1 MPPRLI
7 LIGADRAPR
16 LRALVRAEATRR
28 GLACHEI
35 PAARW
40 GVDVRPWLTLADG
53 TFTAGWI
60 DGDDAFE
67 VTPADR
73 VWVMAEDPLPAAEP
87 AVDATDPPEARDQA
101 DYLREEAIAA
111 REGWHTACPGHVI
124 NRRGLCAPAFIH
136 PAWRLAS
143 MIDPSPALV
152 PPTLAFGS
160 SPGPDHAPWP
170 ETRRGFERVWWQR
183 VRGALHVALVTP
195 GAVTLC
201 RWTPGAITEPLDAPP
216 ALTAALTALT
226 RRHHADYLEVWL
238 AGDPLDRCT
247 VLDVNAQPVAVE
259 RLTGAAADAA
269 DEHLGRFIAH
279 WCLP

>member
-1 MPPRLI
+1 MRPPRLI

-28 GLACHEI
+28 GIACHEL

-40 GVDVRPWLTLADG
+40 GADVRPWLTLADG
-53 TFTAGWI
+53 TFAAGWI
-60 DGDDAFE
+60 DGADAFE

-73 VWVMAEDPLPAAEP
+73 VWVMAEDPLPAAEGIADTP
-87 AVDATDPPEARDQA
+87 DAREQT
-101 DYLREEAIAA
+101 DYLRAEAVAA
-111 REGWHTACPGHVI
+111 REGWHTACPGRVI
-124 NRRGLCAPAFIH
+124 NRRGLCASAFIH

-143 MIDPSPALV
+143 MIDPNPALA
-152 PPTLAFGS
+152 PPTLAFGPR
-160 SPGPDHAPWP
+160 PGPDHAPWP
-170 ETRRGFERVWWQR
+170 DTRRGSERVWWRR

-195 GAVTLC
+195 DAVTLC
-201 RWTPGAITEPLDAPP
+201 RWTPTAIEDTVDPPP

-226 RRHHADYLEVWL
+226 RRHGAQYLEVWL
-238 AGDPLDRCT
+238 AGDLPGRCT

-269 DEHLGRFIAH
+269 DRHLTRFVAD
-279 WCLP
+279 WLDP